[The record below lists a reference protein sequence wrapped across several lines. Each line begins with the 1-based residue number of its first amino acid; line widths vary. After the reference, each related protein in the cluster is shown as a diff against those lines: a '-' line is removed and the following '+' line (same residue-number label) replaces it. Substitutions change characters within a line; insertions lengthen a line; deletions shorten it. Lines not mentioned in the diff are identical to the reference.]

1 MMMVI
6 IGYDVTTIDTA
17 GKKRLRK
24 VSKICENYGQRV
36 QNSLFECLVDTDS
49 LYTLT
54 NNLLKIINLNDD
66 SLRIYRLGKNYQTKI
81 NHYGIKTVYDLK
93 KPLIL

>member
-49 LYTLT
+49 LYMLT
-54 NNLLKIINLNDD
+54 NNLLKIINLNEDN
-66 SLRIYRLGKNYQTKI
+66 LRIYRLGKNYQTKI
-81 NHYGIKTVYDLK
+81 KHYGIKTVYDLK